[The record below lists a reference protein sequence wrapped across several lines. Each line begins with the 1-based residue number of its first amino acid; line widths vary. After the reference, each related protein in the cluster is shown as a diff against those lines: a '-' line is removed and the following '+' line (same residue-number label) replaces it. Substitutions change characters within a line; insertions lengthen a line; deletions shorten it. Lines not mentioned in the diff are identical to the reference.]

1 MACLRAFVHTP
12 ILVHDDLLRVPGV
25 HAQNLPQITRAGVD
39 TPVALLT
46 AFLAQH
52 GDARAMHGTLRAMGL
67 DDPDAATVVGA
78 LEAKRAEMAKAAPLL
93 GNDMTLLPP
102 LSPRLAAKLAA
113 LGLDSP
119 CALLALA
126 IRADLDAQQAFV
138 HLWQRLMLCCTETLS
153 CGGEWEDGGDGDDGD
168 DGDDDEVRR
177 IVDIMVHECR
187 FALHV

>member
-1 MACLRAFVHTP
+1 MACLHAFVHTP
-12 ILVHDDLLRVPGV
+12 ILVHDDLLGVPGV
-25 HAQNLPQITRAGVD
+25 HAQNITHFTRAGVD

-46 AFLAQH
+46 SFLAQH
-52 GDARAMHGTLRAMGL
+52 GDPRAMHGTLCAMGL
-67 DDPDAATVVGA
+67 DDPDSATVVGA

-93 GNDMTLLPP
+93 HNDMTLLPP

-126 IRADLDAQQAFV
+126 IQADLDAQQVFV
-138 HLWQRLMLCCTETLS
+138 HLWQLLMLCCTEALS
-153 CGGEWEDGGDGDDGD
+153 YGREWDDVEDGD
-168 DGDDDEVRR
+168 DDDEVRR

-187 FALHV
+187 FALQV

>member
-67 DDPDAATVVGA
+67 DD
-78 LEAKRAEMAKAAPLL
+78 
-93 GNDMTLLPP
+93 
-102 LSPRLAAKLAA
+102 
-113 LGLDSP
+113 
-119 CALLALA
+119 
-126 IRADLDAQQAFV
+126 
-138 HLWQRLMLCCTETLS
+138 
-153 CGGEWEDGGDGDDGD
+153 
-168 DGDDDEVRR
+168 
-177 IVDIMVHECR
+177 
-187 FALHV
+187 